1 MRYWLLVILMNVL
14 FWLIVKHVAPEWY
27 GSPGYYA
34 GQIICTLIAAVITWR
49 DPPDWLDG
57 ILLGVI
63 EFGVLIAGIIFFV
76 WGIGYKLAFWGQHD
90 PNTIYAS
97 ANDVILPNLALG
109 TGVLIAAWV
118 YIREGA
124 NKQVIS
130 SQADSLIKISRIWA
144 DFFPANTSNQPI

>member
-1 MRYWLLVILMNVL
+1 MAKYKESRTMRYWLLVILMNVL

-76 WGIGYKLAFWGQHD
+76 WGIGYKLAFWG
-90 PNTIYAS
+90 NM
-97 ANDVILPNLALG
+97 ILIP
-109 TGVLIAAWV
+109 
-118 YIREGA
+118 YM
-124 NKQVIS
+124 QV
-130 SQADSLIKISRIWA
+130 Q
-144 DFFPANTSNQPI
+144 TM

>member
-14 FWLIVKHVAPEWY
+14 FYFIVKHVAPEWY

-76 WGIGYKLAFWGQHD
+76 WGIGYKLAFWGQHY

-109 TGVLIAAWV
+109 TGVLIAGWV
-118 YIREGA
+118 YIRYL
-124 NKQVIS
+124 KH
-130 SQADSLIKISRIWA
+130 
-144 DFFPANTSNQPI
+144 

>member
-1 MRYWLLVILMNVL
+1 MAKYKESRTMRYWLLVILMNVL

-63 EFGVLIAGIIFFV
+63 ESGVLIAGIIFFLSGHIV
-76 WGIGYKLAFWGQHD
+76 QAGI
-90 PNTIYAS
+90 
-97 ANDVILPNLALG
+97 LG
-109 TGVLIAAWV
+109 AT
-118 YIREGA
+118 
-124 NKQVIS
+124 
-130 SQADSLIKISRIWA
+130 
-144 DFFPANTSNQPI
+144 

>member
-1 MRYWLLVILMNVL
+1 MAQYKESRTMRYWLLVILMNVL

-109 TGVLIAAWV
+109 TGVLIAGWV
-118 YIREGA
+118 YIRYL
-124 NKQVIS
+124 K
-130 SQADSLIKISRIWA
+130 R
-144 DFFPANTSNQPI
+144 

>member
-14 FWLIVKHVAPEWY
+14 FWLIVKQVAPEWY

-63 EFGVLIAGIIFFV
+63 KFGVLIAGIIFFV

-109 TGVLIAAWV
+109 TGVLIAGWV
-118 YIREGA
+118 YIRYL
-124 NKQVIS
+124 K
-130 SQADSLIKISRIWA
+130 R
-144 DFFPANTSNQPI
+144 

>member
-14 FWLIVKHVAPEWY
+14 FWLIVKHVALEWY

-49 DPPDWLDG
+49 DPPDWLDE

-63 EFGVLIAGIIFFV
+63 KFGVLIAGIIFFV

-109 TGVLIAAWV
+109 TGVLIAGWV
-118 YIREGA
+118 YIRYL
-124 NKQVIS
+124 K
-130 SQADSLIKISRIWA
+130 R
-144 DFFPANTSNQPI
+144 

>member
-1 MRYWLLVILMNVL
+1 MAKYNESRTMRYWLLVILMNVL

-57 ILLGVI
+57 ILVGVI

-109 TGVLIAAWV
+109 TGVLIAGWV
-118 YIREGA
+118 YIRYL
-124 NKQVIS
+124 K
-130 SQADSLIKISRIWA
+130 R
-144 DFFPANTSNQPI
+144 

>member
-57 ILLGVI
+57 IRLCFPRLT
-63 EFGVLIAGIIFFV
+63 FLRWLWWPRAAAV
-76 WGIGYKLAFWGQHD
+76 WSGK
-90 PNTIYAS
+90 TCS
-97 ANDVILPNLALG
+97 A
-109 TGVLIAAWV
+109 
-118 YIREGA
+118 
-124 NKQVIS
+124 K
-130 SQADSLIKISRIWA
+130 SR
-144 DFFPANTSNQPI
+144 N

>member
-63 EFGVLIAGIIFFV
+63 KFGVLIAGIIQCAV
-76 WGIGYKLAFWGQHD
+76 KPRPSGRGYKARFSD
-90 PNTIYAS
+90 
-97 ANDVILPNLALG
+97 
-109 TGVLIAAWV
+109 
-118 YIREGA
+118 
-124 NKQVIS
+124 
-130 SQADSLIKISRIWA
+130 
-144 DFFPANTSNQPI
+144 

>member
-130 SQADSLIKISRIWA
+130 SQADS
-144 DFFPANTSNQPI
+144 

>member
-63 EFGVLIAGIIFFV
+63 KFGVLIAGIIFFV

-97 ANDVILPNLALG
+97 ANDVILLYGSTTYCNFYSHVKYSPLASS
-109 TGVLIAAWV
+109 V
-118 YIREGA
+118 R
-124 NKQVIS
+124 VIYVAFCCYTAPDI
-130 SQADSLIKISRIWA
+130 QP
-144 DFFPANTSNQPI
+144 FFD

>member
-1 MRYWLLVILMNVL
+1 MAKYKESRTMRYWLLVILMNVL

-118 YIREGA
+118 YIRYL
-124 NKQVIS
+124 K
-130 SQADSLIKISRIWA
+130 R
-144 DFFPANTSNQPI
+144 

>member
-76 WGIGYKLAFWGQHD
+76 WGI
-90 PNTIYAS
+90 
-97 ANDVILPNLALG
+97 
-109 TGVLIAAWV
+109 
-118 YIREGA
+118 
-124 NKQVIS
+124 VIS
-130 SQADSLIKISRIWA
+130 ATNAAPLSPRRCPGSATMPL
-144 DFFPANTSNQPI
+144 

>member
-1 MRYWLLVILMNVL
+1 MAKYKESRTMRYWLLVILMNVL

-57 ILLGVI
+57 IMLGVI

-109 TGVLIAAWV
+109 TGVLIAGWV
-118 YIREGA
+118 YIRYL
-124 NKQVIS
+124 K
-130 SQADSLIKISRIWA
+130 R
-144 DFFPANTSNQPI
+144 

>member
-1 MRYWLLVILMNVL
+1 MAKYKESRTMRYWLLVILMNVL
-14 FWLIVKHVAPEWY
+14 FWLIVKKHVAPEWY

-118 YIREGA
+118 YIRYL
-124 NKQVIS
+124 K
-130 SQADSLIKISRIWA
+130 R
-144 DFFPANTSNQPI
+144 

>member
-1 MRYWLLVILMNVL
+1 MAKYKESRTMRYWLLVILMNVL

-49 DPPDWLDG
+49 DPPDWLDE

-63 EFGVLIAGIIFFV
+63 KFGVLIAGIIFFV
-76 WGIGYKLAFWGQHD
+76 WGVGFKLAFWGQHD

-109 TGVLIAAWV
+109 TGVLIAGWV
-118 YIREGA
+118 YIRYL
-124 NKQVIS
+124 K
-130 SQADSLIKISRIWA
+130 R
-144 DFFPANTSNQPI
+144 

>member
-109 TGVLIAAWV
+109 TGVVIAGWV
-118 YIREGA
+118 YIRYLKRYSIRRGYTG
-124 NKQVIS
+124 K
-130 SQADSLIKISRIWA
+130 K
-144 DFFPANTSNQPI
+144 

>member
-14 FWLIVKHVAPEWY
+14 FYFIVKHVAPEWY
-27 GSPGYYA
+27 GSPCYYA

-63 EFGVLIAGIIFFV
+63 KFGVLIAGIIFFV

-109 TGVLIAAWV
+109 TGVVIAGWV
-118 YIREGA
+118 YIRYL
-124 NKQVIS
+124 K
-130 SQADSLIKISRIWA
+130 R
-144 DFFPANTSNQPI
+144 

>member
-118 YIREGA
+118 YIRYLGY
-124 NKQVIS
+124 
-130 SQADSLIKISRIWA
+130 LHSRVGIHP
-144 DFFPANTSNQPI
+144 F

>member
-1 MRYWLLVILMNVL
+1 MAKYKESRTMRYWLLVILMNVL

-63 EFGVLIAGIIFFV
+63 KFGVLIAGIIFFV

-118 YIREGA
+118 YIRYL
-124 NKQVIS
+124 K
-130 SQADSLIKISRIWA
+130 R
-144 DFFPANTSNQPI
+144 

>member
-109 TGVLIAAWV
+109 TGVLIAGWV
-118 YIREGA
+118 YIRYLKIIPPPA
-124 NKQVIS
+124 VYIPFNK
-130 SQADSLIKISRIWA
+130 
-144 DFFPANTSNQPI
+144 

>member
-63 EFGVLIAGIIFFV
+63 KFGVLIAGIIFFV
-76 WGIGYKLAFWGQHD
+76 WGMGYKLAFWGQHD

-109 TGVLIAAWV
+109 TGVLIAGWV
-118 YIREGA
+118 YIRYL
-124 NKQVIS
+124 K
-130 SQADSLIKISRIWA
+130 R
-144 DFFPANTSNQPI
+144 

>member
-1 MRYWLLVILMNVL
+1 MAKYKESRTMRYWLLVILMNVL

-63 EFGVLIAGIIFFV
+63 KFGVMIAGIVFFV
-76 WGIGYKLAFWGQHD
+76 WGIGYKLAFWGQGNSD
-90 PNTIYAS
+90 AVFLS
-97 ANDVILPNLALG
+97 AGDVILPNLALV
-109 TGVLIAAWV
+109 TGVVIAGWG
-118 YIREGA
+118 YMRYF
-124 NKQVIS
+124 
-130 SQADSLIKISRIWA
+130 RR
-144 DFFPANTSNQPI
+144 

>member
-109 TGVLIAAWV
+109 TGVLIAGWV
-118 YIREGA
+118 YISYLKTSTYLSR
-124 NKQVIS
+124 VVPS
-130 SQADSLIKISRIWA
+130 RPQAVFTSR
-144 DFFPANTSNQPI
+144 T

>member
-14 FWLIVKHVAPEWY
+14 FYFIVKHVAPEWY
-27 GSPGYYA
+27 GSPCYYA

-63 EFGVLIAGIIFFV
+63 KFGVLIAGIIFFV

-97 ANDVILPNLALG
+97 ANDVILLYG
-109 TGVLIAAWV
+109 STT
-118 YIREGA
+118 Y
-124 NKQVIS
+124 
-130 SQADSLIKISRIWA
+130 
-144 DFFPANTSNQPI
+144 

>member
-97 ANDVILPNLALG
+97 ANDVIWHCCKVSDEAAFC
-109 TGVLIAAWV
+109 LIQRP
-118 YIREGA
+118 Y
-124 NKQVIS
+124 
-130 SQADSLIKISRIWA
+130 
-144 DFFPANTSNQPI
+144 

>member
-63 EFGVLIAGIIFFV
+63 KFGVLIAGIIFFV

-97 ANDVILPNLALG
+97 ENDVILPNLALG
-109 TGVLIAAWV
+109 TGVLIAGWV
-118 YIREGA
+118 YIRYL
-124 NKQVIS
+124 K
-130 SQADSLIKISRIWA
+130 R
-144 DFFPANTSNQPI
+144 

>member
-1 MRYWLLVILMNVL
+1 MAKYKESRTMRYWLLVILMNVL

-63 EFGVLIAGIIFFV
+63 KFGVLIAVIIFFV

-109 TGVLIAAWV
+109 TGVLIAGWV
-118 YIREGA
+118 YIRYL
-124 NKQVIS
+124 K
-130 SQADSLIKISRIWA
+130 R
-144 DFFPANTSNQPI
+144 

>member
-1 MRYWLLVILMNVL
+1 MAIQKESRTMRYWLLVILMNVL

-76 WGIGYKLAFWGQHD
+76 WGIGYKLAFWGQSNSD
-90 PNTIYAS
+90 AVFVS
-97 ANDVILPNLALG
+97 AGDVILPNLALV
-109 TGVLIAAWV
+109 TGVVIAGWG
-118 YIREGA
+118 YMRYF
-124 NKQVIS
+124 
-130 SQADSLIKISRIWA
+130 RR
-144 DFFPANTSNQPI
+144 

>member
-1 MRYWLLVILMNVL
+1 MAKYKESRTMRYWLLVILMNVL

-97 ANDVILPNLALG
+97 PNDVILPNLALG

-118 YIREGA
+118 YIRYL
-124 NKQVIS
+124 K
-130 SQADSLIKISRIWA
+130 R
-144 DFFPANTSNQPI
+144 